1 MRIIHTADLHLGQ
14 ILYQNYERSDEH
26 RHFFGQLQQWCKDYT
41 PDALLVSGDIFDIQ
55 QPSARIKQFFTD
67 FFVKL
72 HGECPDMKIVITAG
86 NHDSASRIQADSAVW
101 ALANT
106 RLIGLSPAVDADE
119 GWEEKYIVRLDS
131 GYIVALP
138 YMIGDR
144 KQQIQTILDKIA
156 KENKYNKPVVLMG
169 HLAVTGL
176 DLTGMEIGKL
186 ATIDVDHLGTGY
198 DYAALGHI
206 HKPQTIGHQDDG
218 MKEEVTYP
226 APVVRYSGSAL
237 HVSADETYPHS
248 VSIVDIDHHG
258 GTVKIKQLRI
268 EELRH
273 FYILPLDDSS
283 YQDAESAIEYI
294 KAFAKDKRSG
304 YFRLHVDYDAALP
317 SNFNQMVYDAIQPF
331 NDEIRYNPKIIWEG
345 QPIQKSDEKSPTF
358 EVEELQQMT
367 DPMLFIE
374 KTIDQYPGFKLE
386 ELRSDFEEVK
396 KEMVLLKEQEENKSA
411 AKKKRNNL
419 KTNQP
424 DQL

>member
-1 MRIIHTADLHLGQ
+1 
-14 ILYQNYERSDEH
+14 
-26 RHFFGQLQQWCKDYT
+26 
-41 PDALLVSGDIFDIQ
+41 
-55 QPSARIKQFFTD
+55 
-67 FFVKL
+67 
-72 HGECPDMKIVITAG
+72 
-86 NHDSASRIQADSAVW
+86 
-101 ALANT
+101 
-106 RLIGLSPAVDADE
+106 
-119 GWEEKYIVRLDS
+119 
-131 GYIVALP
+131 
-138 YMIGDR
+138 
-144 KQQIQTILDKIA
+144 
-156 KENKYNKPVVLMG
+156 MG

-186 ATIDVDHLGTGY
+186 ATINVDHLGTGY

-304 YFRLHVDYDAALP
+304 YFRLCVNYDAALP
-317 SNFNQMVYDAIQPF
+317 SNFNQMVYDAIQSYH
-331 NDEIRYNPKIIWEG
+331 DEIRYNPKIIWTG
-345 QPIQKSDEKSPTF
+345 QPEQKSDEKRPTF

-386 ELRSDFEEVK
+386 ELRKDFEEVK
-396 KEMVLLKEQEENKSA
+396 VEMELLKEQ
-411 AKKKRNNL
+411 
-419 KTNQP
+419 
-424 DQL
+424 